1 MRRRRTDSL
10 HSSPFTFHPSLKPPS
25 FVPPRGRRVQGS
37 PWGRLRT
44 AFFDRFCD
52 FILLFVFRC
61 AAENL
66 RPPYMAAL
74 QSRRKISGQRR
85 RAAIYRGRPP
95 SRSGEIPTRRRRTDS
110 LHYSLFSFLCRIGG
124 TIEALGWERS
134 ETNLFP
140 PAPPISTL
148 FLHETMEVTYV

>member
-25 FVPPRGRRVQGS
+25 FVPPAGGAS
-37 PWGRLRT
+37 KAPLGGRLRT

-95 SRSGEIPTRRRRTDS
+95 SRPQTKFQRAGGAPILFTI
-110 LHYSLFSFLCRIGG
+110 HASLFS
-124 TIEALGWERS
+124 AAS
-134 ETNLFP
+134 A
-140 PAPPISTL
+140 APSKHWDGRGQRRTSSLLPLPSQR
-148 FLHETMEVTYV
+148 FSYMKQWR